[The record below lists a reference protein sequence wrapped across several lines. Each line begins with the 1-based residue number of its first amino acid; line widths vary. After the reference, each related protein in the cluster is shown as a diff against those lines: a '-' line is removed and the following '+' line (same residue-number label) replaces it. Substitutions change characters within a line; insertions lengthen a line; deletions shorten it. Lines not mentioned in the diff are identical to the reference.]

1 MYNYVTYVP
10 KQCGQFITNPLAP
23 ILLIWAQSAFGSC
36 GIYGSIFHFTELLY
50 ENLWQF
56 MNGCIQLLG
65 LQHQYLK

>member
-50 ENLWQF
+50 ENL
-56 MNGCIQLLG
+56 
-65 LQHQYLK
+65 